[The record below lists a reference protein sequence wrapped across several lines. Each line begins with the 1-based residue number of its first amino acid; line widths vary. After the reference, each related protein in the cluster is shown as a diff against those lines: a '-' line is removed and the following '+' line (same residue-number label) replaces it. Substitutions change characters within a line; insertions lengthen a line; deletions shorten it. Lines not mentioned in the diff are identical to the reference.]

1 MKKVLIVVAIGTAVL
16 FGTCSAGIPGLP
28 GAHAQVAKAA
38 NKLPKG
44 IGGRA
49 YLNST
54 GSIFTAKIQLPNTM
68 KVSNATAY
76 IYSGFRAVNGTE
88 ADIGLQYSSTYN
100 IWKPVMKVGAKN
112 EETYIEGEKQ
122 FTYKK
127 GFRPG
132 STVQMTIYKN
142 LNGNTRATFWGTN
155 NHGYTGRIIAEIKGS
170 NIGSISKWKTLATA
184 AVSTESQRSAII
196 ANFSTSFT
204 GIKIDHK
211 TVTPVVDIEDCATV
225 NASAGSVSITVKK
238 TK

>member
-54 GSIFTAKIQLPNTM
+54 GSIFTAKIQLPNT
-68 KVSNATAY
+68 
-76 IYSGFRAVNGTE
+76 
-88 ADIGLQYSSTYN
+88 
-100 IWKPVMKVGAKN
+100 MKVGAKN

-170 NIGSISKWKTLATA
+170 NIGSISKWKTPATA

-225 NASAGSVSITVKK
+225 NTSAGSVNITVKK